1 MHDQQRRH
9 YNDRSIQV
17 LRRQLM
23 EATEALE
30 ALKAEIAEAEQRQEE
45 ELQRSYSRFTELEE
59 ALAMAEA
66 QLREEQ
72 QYTRDQDAAL
82 ITKLQSEVASLRGEV
97 DNAAAALQAERRR
110 ATQLRDDALAADKA
124 YKGAVE
130 ELERLRGQLGE
141 VCK

>member
-1 MHDQQRRH
+1 M
-9 YNDRSIQV
+9 

-23 EATEALE
+23 DATEALE

-97 DNAAAALQAERRR
+97 GNASAALQAERRR

-141 VCK
+141 VRRWLFYYV